1 MSTNSR
7 GALAPGPTARV
18 AFVGAGPGDVALLTV
33 RATELLAAA
42 DAVVVDSP
50 AAEDIVRR
58 YAPEGVTLIEMMH
71 GDRCSPLSHASWAKH
86 VARAATQVA
95 KAPESNDTAV
105 TAGESGLLVRLM
117 TGDPTAFQGL
127 AAELAACHKAG
138 HSTEIVPGVSTS
150 AGVAAYAGIPLTSRD
165 SASVH
170 IVDSAADDADWSGG
184 IAATTTVV
192 VLGDDA
198 GRLANGL
205 ENLMAA
211 GRSSETPVALTEH
224 GTTVEQRTTTTTLGE
239 AAELLRSGGIVPEVA
254 LVGATVPLRDEMS
267 WYETKPLFG
276 WRVLVPR
283 TKDQA
288 GPTVDR
294 LAEFGARGETV
305 PTISVEAPR
314 TPQQMQRA
322 IKGLVTGR
330 YEWVGFTSVNAVRA
344 VREKLEEI
352 GLDVRAFAGLKIAAV
367 GGATADAIREMGLE
381 PDLLPTGEQSAKGL
395 LEVWPPYD
403 DVLDPINGVFLPRA
417 DIATDTLVAGLQ
429 EMGWEVDDV
438 TAYRTVRAAPPA
450 VEIRDAI
457 KQGSYDAVVFTSSS
471 TVRNLVGIAGKPHP
485 STVVACIGPATAKTA
500 EEHGLVVSVLAAEAT
515 GEALVDGL
523 ADYGRRLRTAAVE
536 AGEDVQRPSLKRPAG
551 RRKAR

>member
-1 MSTNSR
+1 MTTSR
-7 GALAPGPTARV
+7 RTSPPAPASGATPTRV
-18 AFVGAGPGDVALLTV
+18 AFVGAGPGDHALLTV
-33 RATELLAAA
+33 RAAELLAAA
-42 DAVVVDSP
+42 DAVVVDDA
-50 AAEDIVRR
+50 AAEVLAREYGRPD
-58 YAPEGVTLIEMMH
+58 VTIIETTE
-71 GDRCSPLSHASWAKH
+71 GDRGNALTHASWAKL
-86 VARAATQVA
+86 VARAATQVGKDA
-95 KAPESNDTAV
+95 AR
-105 TAGESGLLVRLM
+105 AGSGGGLLVRLM
-117 TGDPTAFQGL
+117 TGDPTAFHGL

-138 HSTEIVPGVSTS
+138 HATEIVPGVSTS
-150 AGVAAYAGIPLTSRD
+150 AGVAAYAGIPLTSRE
-165 SASVH
+165 SGSVH
-170 IVDSAADDADWSGG
+170 IVDAAASDADWSGG
-184 IAATTTVV
+184 VADSTTVV
-192 VLGDDA
+192 VLGDAERLADGLEHLAEA
-198 GRLANGL
+198 GRDGA
-205 ENLMAA
+205 
-211 GRSSETPVALTEH
+211 TPVAITEN
-224 GTTVEQRTTTTTLGE
+224 GTTTEQRTTTSTL
-239 AAELLRSGGIVPEVA
+239 ADAPALLRSGELQPDVA
-254 LVGATVPLRDEMS
+254 LVGATVSLRDEMS

-288 GPTVDR
+288 GPTIER
-294 LAEFGARGETV
+294 LAEYGARGETV
-305 PTISVEAPR
+305 PTISVEPPR

-367 GGATADAIREMGLE
+367 GGVTAEALREMGLE

-403 DVLDPINGVFLPRA
+403 EVLDPINGVFLPRA

-457 KQGSYDAVVFTSSS
+457 KQGAFDAVIFTSSS

-485 STVVACIGPATAKTA
+485 TTVVACIGPATAKTA
-500 EEHGLVVSVLAAEAT
+500 EEHGLTVSVLAEEASSD
-515 GEALVDGL
+515 ALVDAL
-523 ADYGRRLRTAAVE
+523 AAHGRRLRADSIE
-536 AGEDVQRPSLKRPAG
+536 AGEDVRRPSERRPAA